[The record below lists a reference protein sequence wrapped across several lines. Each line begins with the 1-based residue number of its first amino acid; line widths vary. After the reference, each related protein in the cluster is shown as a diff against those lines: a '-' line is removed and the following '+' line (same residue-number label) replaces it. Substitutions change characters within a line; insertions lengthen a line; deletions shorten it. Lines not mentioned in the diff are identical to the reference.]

1 MIARATVCASP
12 SPPPRPT
19 APFHVGVTRTAVYLA
34 WEDQPFPGAPP
45 TSYEIEAKG
54 DLRNNSV
61 WTPVFPPRYET
72 VTCQPVNIP
81 KRVPGLG
88 LRYRV
93 RACNHG
99 GWGGFSDESEV
110 ITTKPWLEDLG
121 SKATARAMEALMRTG
136 GARFVLERIRRYP
149 SSLLVQE
156 CGFYQL
162 AAEFNK
168 GLGVPRSSL
177 ALDIAVVVSRAM
189 EAFSQVRKIQA
200 SGLLLLGWA
209 ARGKGDGGS
218 LPEELVKQCLELVET
233 AERLHSM
240 DVAIKSHASWARS
253 NLQSPRGSG
262 AIEVYSGTT
271 SEEEDVWADSAPVAE
286 DEGEERELA
295 EL

>member
-1 MIARATVCASP
+1 MQSTLDNNAATLPNGLYLHETHWRSHPPSPPSPLFPPKANKLKTTYLHSPSSKTQVPVLAGPSISTIARATVCASP

-121 SKATARAMEALMRTG
+121 SKATARAMEALMRYDFIGRSWGSRG
-136 GARFVLERIRRYP
+136 GECTHFHAMHSRSRITQAR
-149 SSLLVQE
+149 S
-156 CGFYQL
+156 
-162 AAEFNK
+162 
-168 GLGVPRSSL
+168 
-177 ALDIAVVVSRAM
+177 
-189 EAFSQVRKIQA
+189 
-200 SGLLLLGWA
+200 A
-209 ARGKGDGGS
+209 ARCSASRKKRRTS
-218 LPEELVKQCLELVET
+218 LVFSLVV
-233 AERLHSM
+233 
-240 DVAIKSHASWARS
+240 
-253 NLQSPRGSG
+253 
-262 AIEVYSGTT
+262 
-271 SEEEDVWADSAPVAE
+271 
-286 DEGEERELA
+286 
-295 EL
+295 